1 VAPAPSTR
9 YVNPPSYRPSYTA
22 PLHSYYQEH
31 YYNGTFPHYDHYS
44 YYDIP
49 PSAMYSRKPSWGTA
63 ADLGG
68 GTSSLGPLYPDE
80 YSYAPSVPP
89 PGVGRDEG
97 DAIAFITVKVPP
109 DAEVRFDG
117 YKTTT
122 TGPVRRFETPLLK
135 PRQPYTYTVEARWK
149 ENGREVTQ
157 KQDVPVAA
165 GANVRLD
172 FPLPSGGKDKA
183 GEAKQK

>member
-1 VAPAPSTR
+1 VAPAPTTR

-22 PLHSYYQEH
+22 PLHSYYQNH
-31 YYNGTFPHYDHYS
+31 YYNGVFPHYDNYS

-49 PSAMYSRKPSWGTA
+49 PQYTYSRKPTWGTA

-80 YSYAPSVPP
+80 YSYAPSNPQA
-89 PGVGRDEG
+89 GAGREER
-97 DAIAFITVKVPP
+97 DASARIIVKVPP

-122 TGPVRRFETPLLK
+122 TGPVRRFETPLLAPGK
-135 PRQPYTYTVEARWK
+135 PFTYTVEARWK
-149 ENGREVTQ
+149 EDGREVTQ
-157 KQDVPVAA
+157 KQDIPVAA
-165 GANVRLD
+165 GANIRLD
-172 FPLPSGGKDKA
+172 FPLPTGAKDKA
-183 GEAKQK
+183 GDAKPK